1 MRGPATP
8 VERKCAP
15 KPYGHIPFPADPL
28 LSLGVTQT
36 RPAPPH
42 AARQRNPL
50 DRWVRLSRRDPD
62 WRPPEAQS
70 RTDRPAQ
77 PRPSARSQRHAPQ
90 TLPDSLH
97 DWRRHHDEW
106 QRLVPA
112 PALAARLDAIE
123 RITAN
128 PAATI
133 LRTARRLQ
141 GARER
146 TLALARAARD
156 PPRDRQRREAD
167 HPGEDDEVD
176 GPGRAAQART
186 MADLGP
192 AAKRRRAAAAKAAGV
207 AAAQARAHPAATAAA
222 QVCAVGG
229 GGGIDDAPRGRA
241 DRAAHLWTAA
251 PRVGGADSR
260 LVDEPGARR
269 ACPQPGARA
278 NAPFRD
284 LGSRGRIG
292 EAGATGVRVGRRARG
307 TSVDS
312 RAAARRARR

>member
-1 MRGPATP
+1 MTHALATEHPMPSALRALWNEARDWVDFILSKFDRAAMRTTGIRREPGARLSIWLGGVESAVRRLVLAAALALTPAPLHDARRTRPAPSRSTRQRPASFRIFHIHGSGAPARRTP
-8 VERKCAP
+8 PPRP
-15 KPYGHIPFPADPL
+15 PTPYGHIRFPADPIL
-28 LSLGVTQT
+28 ALGQRLNQRSGHNGGPPLQRT
-36 RPAPPH
+36 R
-42 AARQRNPL
+42 RRNPL

-146 TLALARAARD
+146 TLALARAAR
-156 PPRDRQRREAD
+156 PAT
-167 HPGEDDEVD
+167 
-176 GPGRAAQART
+176 RT
-186 MADLGP
+186 P
-192 AAKRRRAAAAKAAGV
+192 
-207 AAAQARAHPAATAAA
+207 
-222 QVCAVGG
+222 
-229 GGGIDDAPRGRA
+229 
-241 DRAAHLWTAA
+241 
-251 PRVGGADSR
+251 
-260 LVDEPGARR
+260 
-269 ACPQPGARA
+269 
-278 NAPFRD
+278 
-284 LGSRGRIG
+284 
-292 EAGATGVRVGRRARG
+292 
-307 TSVDS
+307 
-312 RAAARRARR
+312 RRARRVATMGHAPNFALTCHGRLADSDTS